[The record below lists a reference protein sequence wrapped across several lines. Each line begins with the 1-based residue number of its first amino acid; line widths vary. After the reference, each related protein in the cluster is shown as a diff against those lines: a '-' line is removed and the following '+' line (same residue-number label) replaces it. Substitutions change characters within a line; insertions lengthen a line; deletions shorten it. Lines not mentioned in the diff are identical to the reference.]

1 MAHDEQIR
9 GLLADIP
16 QSANAL
22 GQSSAPVTLVYFADL
37 QCPYCRDFS
46 LGVLPSIIERWVRAG
61 TLRVEYR
68 ALRAATRDPDVFV
81 AQQVA
86 VLAAGKQAKAWYF
99 AETFYDRQGEE
110 NSGYVTD
117 SFLRG
122 IASRIAGLNLEQWVS
137 DCGERELIDQIA
149 GDEQAAESAGV
160 RGTPSFLIAASGAAM
175 ARFSGTD
182 SASFDEAIE
191 QLVRG

>member
-9 GLLADIP
+9 SLLAGIP

-68 ALRAATRDPDVFV
+68 ALQAATRDPDVFV

-99 AETFYDRQGEE
+99 AETFYDQQGEE

-122 IASRIAGLNLEQWVS
+122 IASRIAELNLEQWVS
-137 DCGERELIDQIA
+137 DCGERELINQIA

-160 RGTPSFLIAASGAAM
+160 RGTPSFLIGASGAPM